1 MYLIFTI
8 NFLKVLCMKKSVM
21 KIENT
26 MHRLASIVLENQYKQ
41 GGTEYIEELI
51 YHLEKSN
58 QEGKIIDYCIEN
70 AEKMKLLKN
79 RSDAIKNLTKAV
91 SIMDY
96 SCDPVK
102 NIKLIMDLAIYTN
115 KKVHIDLAVKYYLS
129 IEKYKENTNFTNI

>member
-1 MYLIFTI
+1 
-8 NFLKVLCMKKSVM
+8 MKKLQM
-21 KIENT
+21 KTEKT
-26 MHRLASIVLENQYKQ
+26 MHRLASVLLENQYKQ

-58 QEGKIIDYCIEN
+58 QEEKIIDYCIEN

-96 SCDPVK
+96 SWEPVK
-102 NIKLIMDLAIYTN
+102 NIKLIMDLA
-115 KKVHIDLAVKYYLS
+115 
-129 IEKYKENTNFTNI
+129 EFT